1 MEFKKL
7 EKLITSGE
15 TETLAMLFDV
25 WEGVSIQTDEDLTA
39 LGEIF
44 DEDE

>member
-1 MEFKKL
+1 MNE
-7 EKLITSGE
+7 LITSEE
-15 TETLAMLFDV
+15 TGILNKLFDV